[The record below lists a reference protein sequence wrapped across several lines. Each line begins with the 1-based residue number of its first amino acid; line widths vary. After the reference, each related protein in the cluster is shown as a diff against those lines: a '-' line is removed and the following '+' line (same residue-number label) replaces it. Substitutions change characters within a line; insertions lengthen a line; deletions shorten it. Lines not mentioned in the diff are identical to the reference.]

1 MHCLDIKGECR
12 RPACSA
18 DVYSVPTSTA
28 AEADSSVFFTK
39 FIRELYKLSERMERL
54 EESLQR
60 EARWP
65 RRRRRGGPVRC
76 HRCQQPGH
84 IARHCRAPAPIPA
97 GRRNPVAANSAPE
110 CDARNSAVPAAAVEP
125 DKRSNGVDRKS
136 VLSLTD
142 TISDA
147 GAVSQASSSKPRG
160 QRRRS
165 RRKTASPR
173 FPDVVPH
180 PEDAETG
187 CVAIAYR
194 RPTNIV
200 PQVEPAESHLG
211 QTIVGGTKKAP
222 ATLDAPQHE
231 SPVCVS
237 AGEIRKFNTPPPQ
250 VVRNRGWCV
259 VVPGRPP
266 SASVATDEQSLVTV
280 DEAPQ
285 PRSRRPSLLPLRRQ
299 PRRDT
304 KRPAR
309 YT

>member
-1 MHCLDIKGECR
+1 MELLRDALSRITGSMHCFDIKGECR
-12 RPACSA
+12 RPACST

-28 AEADSSVFFTK
+28 AEADSSAFFTK

-65 RRRRRGGPVRC
+65 RRRSRGGPVRC

-97 GRRNPVAANSAPE
+97 GRRQPVVANSAPE

-142 TISDA
+142 TTSDA

-173 FPDVVPH
+173 FPDVVPIQRTQRQGVWLFH
-180 PEDAETG
+180 IVDRLTSFHKWNLRSRISGSPLWAG
-187 CVAIAYR
+187 HR
-194 RPTNIV
+194 RP
-200 PQVEPAESHLG
+200 
-211 QTIVGGTKKAP
+211 
-222 ATLDAPQHE
+222 
-231 SPVCVS
+231 
-237 AGEIRKFNTPPPQ
+237 R
-250 VVRNRGWCV
+250 
-259 VVPGRPP
+259 
-266 SASVATDEQSLVTV
+266 
-280 DEAPQ
+280 
-285 PRSRRPSLLPLRRQ
+285 
-299 PRRDT
+299 
-304 KRPAR
+304 
-309 YT
+309 

>member
-1 MHCLDIKGECR
+1 M
-12 RPACSA
+12 
-18 DVYSVPTSTA
+18 PTSTA
-28 AEADSSVFFTK
+28 AEADSSASFTK
-39 FIRELYKLSERMERL
+39 FIRELNKLSERMERL

-97 GRRNPVAANSAPE
+97 GRRQPVVANSAPE

-136 VLSLTD
+136 ILSLAD
-142 TISDA
+142 TTSDA

-187 CVAIAYR
+187 CVAVSCR
-194 RPTNIV
+194 RPTNTV
-200 PQVEPAESHLG
+200 PWVEPVESCLG
-211 QTIVGGTKKAP
+211 QSTARGVQKAS
-222 ATLDAPQHE
+222 AIRDAPQHE
-231 SPVCVS
+231 SPSCVS
-237 AGEIRKFNTPPPQ
+237 G
-250 VVRNRGWCV
+250 VVRKV
-259 VVPGRPP
+259 
-266 SASVATDEQSLVTV
+266 E
-280 DEAPQ
+280 
-285 PRSRRPSLLPLRRQ
+285 
-299 PRRDT
+299 
-304 KRPAR
+304 
-309 YT
+309 